1 MAFIVVGLDGSQCSR
16 KAFHEAVREA
26 TWRDAGLVVVHVV
39 SYPVMSGYEFSARI
53 DLDAL
58 LSRGDKLLEDELA
71 ILESEY
77 DGSFPVAV
85 ERRVVMGHTGVEMM
99 RAANGEGRDDG
110 ETAELVVLGSRGYGG
125 FRGLMLGSVT
135 TYAAHHLS
143 CALLVVPADSTED

>member
-1 MAFIVVGLDGSQCSR
+1 MPFVVVGLDGSQCSR

-26 TWRDAGLVVVHVV
+26 TWREAELLVVHVV

-58 LSRGDKLLEDELA
+58 QSSGYSFVDNELA
-71 ILESEY
+71 ELAAEY
-77 DGSFPVAV
+77 DGSIPVAI

-99 RAANGEGRDDG
+99 RAAEGEGRDDG
-110 ETAELVVLGSRGYGG
+110 ESAVLVVLGSRGYGG

-135 TYAAHHLS
+135 TYAAHHLT
-143 CALLVVPADSTED
+143 CTLLVVPADSGG